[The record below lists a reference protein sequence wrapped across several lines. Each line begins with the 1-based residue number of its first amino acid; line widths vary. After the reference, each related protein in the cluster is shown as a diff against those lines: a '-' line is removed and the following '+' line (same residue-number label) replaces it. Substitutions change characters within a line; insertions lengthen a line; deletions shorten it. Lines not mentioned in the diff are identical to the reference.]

1 MVRRRVTVWRAVI
14 GPWMRWGAVVIGVI
28 GIFDLLRAQFLPDE
42 DIPVVADILDVMP
55 LWAWA
60 LILMGL
66 IGLGA
71 LEGAYRIANPYVPEP
86 PTARKG
92 WLDLRIEGEAA
103 IGEMSKELR
112 KLNRDTRWIGERFTF
127 HANQLTALQSDPNS
141 GPKKMRRLVSGAS
154 RDLNRYST
162 QIERRLPELCRQQ
175 KQTAALLLNMAERYE
190 AGHPRSLRD
199 QSLAFAEEGILGALS
214 GTASFFRSLA
224 TNSNVAPT
232 ADMNAAIDR
241 ALVLLASLLR
251 VFAALYEAAHVY
263 VDAADRRHTANA

>member
-14 GPWMRWGAVVIGVI
+14 GPWMCWGAVVIGVI

-42 DIPVVADILDVMP
+42 DIPVVADILDVRP

-141 GPKKMRRLVSGAS
+141 GPKKMRRLVRGAS

-199 QSLAFAEEGILGALS
+199 QSLAFAEERILGGAQ
-214 GTASFFRSLA
+214 R
-224 TNSNVAPT
+224 NS
-232 ADMNAAIDR
+232 
-241 ALVLLASLLR
+241 LVLSQFGNQLQR
-251 VFAALYEAAHVY
+251 RPDGRYE
-263 VDAADRRHTANA
+263 RRD